1 VGERAREALARG
13 ANVGEG
19 RHRPAAAA
27 RRTRDGFAACR
38 LQKQRPADV
47 ERGARMSRDEKD
59 FLTGFGLA
67 ATLTRHI
74 MGQRPSYTSAEKYVE
89 DVADLHADAPDFL
102 RRGVA
107 VGCLSALGRK

>member
-1 VGERAREALARG
+1 M
-13 ANVGEG
+13 N
-19 RHRPAAAA
+19 
-27 RRTRDGFAACR
+27 
-38 LQKQRPADV
+38 
-47 ERGARMSRDEKD
+47 RDERD

-67 ATLTRHI
+67 ATLTRRI

-89 DVADLHADAPDFL
+89 DVADLHADAADFL